1 MLPIYREPFGLPLR
15 WQDEQSVLPSAVTA
29 YSNNK
34 ASDDQIKLVRQYL
47 EYYIKAPCW
56 SANIATDEDKE
67 NFKKL
72 IERVETLKTTQEIL
86 DWIYEC
92 LDWGIDPL

>member
-1 MLPIYREPFGLPLR
+1 MTPIYREPFGLPLR
-15 WQDEQSVLPSAVTA
+15 WQAEQSVLPSAVMA
-29 YSNNK
+29 YFNNK
-34 ASDDQIKLVRQYL
+34 ASDAQIKLVRKYL

-56 SANIATDEDKE
+56 LANIANEEDKE
-67 NFKKL
+67 KFNKL

-86 DWIYEC
+86 DWVYAC

>member
-1 MLPIYREPFGLPLR
+1 MMPIYREPFGLPLR

-29 YSNNK
+29 YFNNK
-34 ASDDQIKLVRQYL
+34 ASDEQIKLVRQYL

-56 SANIATDEDKE
+56 SANIATEEDKV
-67 NFKKL
+67 NFNKL
-72 IERVETLKTTQEIL
+72 IERVEALKTTQEIL
-86 DWIYEC
+86 DWIYAC